1 MGIDTNVVRGWSET
15 AASRRTVLRSG
26 VAAVAGGYLARSGVG
41 AATAQTDDNWP
52 AQGHDPENTRYSV
65 NTVPLRSEPGVVAEA
80 DIAAGRHADYMV
92 VSSVAYLH
100 GARNGAG
107 AIAIDTGELFWQ
119 FNPSE
124 GALTPEGN
132 QGGLLVTRG
141 SDGTIYTIDSETGES
156 TSQAPVGEG
165 YGLGYDATEQWFA
178 PVSEGR
184 IVSGTVGSPDVIWDT
199 SVEGV
204 PFRPAMTEDDSSIV
218 VPTVVAPPSNVD
230 PTDPGSVDAEGRL
243 YALDVEDGSMVW
255 ESAASRVGAGFGSPA
270 IQNGTVFWAGT
281 DGDILAY
288 DAETGEGLWEFKTN
302 GSFPRSPAV
311 TTDTVLAGSR
321 DGYLYRVDVDTG
333 EQIGRLPTGAPVTT
347 SPTVVDDVAYV
358 GTDDGSVHAFEYEG
372 EGRLWEFDA
381 GAPVRALG
389 PGNDRLVVG
398 TEAGYA
404 VLSGD
409 EPPGGG
415 GTSTQ
420 QSDGSGG
427 GTAASEDEAVSGSTD
442 PAGSGDDAAGGDDDS
457 RERGLFSNDGDEP
470 EGISSAFNLTML
482 GFLLSVAGI
491 IYQMLQGR

>member
-1 MGIDTNVVRGWSET
+1 MGIDTNVVRGGPET

-26 VAAVAGGYLARSGVG
+26 VAVAAGGYLARSGVG
-41 AATAQTDDNWP
+41 TATAQTDDNWP
-52 AQGHDPENTRYSV
+52 AQGRDPEHTRYAAD
-65 NTVPLRSEPGVVAEA
+65 TVPLRSEPGVVAEA
-80 DIAAGRHADYMV
+80 DIPAGRHADYMV

-100 GARNGAG
+100 GAGSGAG
-107 AIAIDTGELFWQ
+107 AIDIDTGELFWQ
-119 FNPSE
+119 FNPGE

-132 QGGLLVTRG
+132 QGNLLVTRG
-141 SDGTIYTIDSETGES
+141 SDGTIYTIDSGTGES
-156 TSQAPVGEG
+156 TSETPVGEG

-184 IVSGTVGSPDVIWDT
+184 IVSGTVGSPDIRWDT

-204 PFRPAMTEDDSSIV
+204 PFRPAMTEDDGHII
-218 VPTVVAPPSNVD
+218 VPTVVAPPSDVD
-230 PTDPGSVDAEGRL
+230 PNDPESVDAEGRL

-255 ESAASRVGAGFGSPA
+255 ESAVSRVGAGFGAPA
-270 IQNGTVFWAGT
+270 VRNGMVFWAGA

-288 DAETGEGLWEFKTN
+288 DSETGEGLWEFKTN

-311 TTDTVLAGSR
+311 TTDTVLAGNR
-321 DGYLYRVDVDTG
+321 DGYLYQIDVDTG
-333 EQIGRLPTGAPVTT
+333 EQVGRLPTGAPVTT
-347 SPTVVDDVAYV
+347 SPTVVNDVAYV
-358 GTDDGSVHAFEYEG
+358 GTDEGSVSAFEYEG

-381 GAPVRALG
+381 GASVRALG

-398 TEAGYA
+398 TEAGYT

-420 QSDGSGG
+420 QSDGGGG
-427 GTAASEDEAVSGSTD
+427 GTTAGGDEAVSGGD
-442 PAGSGDDAAGGDDDS
+442 DDAGSGNDAS

-470 EGISSAFNLTML
+470 EVISSAFNLTML

-491 IYQMLQGR
+491 VYQMLQGR